1 MKLDAFL
8 PPTSPAEV
16 PRLAEAAEAM
26 GFDGLWIG
34 ETSHD
39 SLLAS
44 ALAAEHTERLD
55 LGTAI
60 SLAFSKSPM
69 ALAYTAWDIQA
80 LASGRFIL
88 GLGSQVKGHM
98 ERRFSVPWV
107 PPRPKIREVISAL
120 RAIWSAW
127 QKGVPL
133 DFQGHYFSFDLM
145 TPFFNPGPL
154 EHSEIPLYLAGVNP
168 GMARLA
174 GEICQGLH
182 VHPFHTVRY
191 VQEVLRPAVEE
202 GARRAG
208 RSAEAVTFVAPVFV
222 AVGASEE
229 ERDAALRFAADQV
242 AFYASTRTYRRVLEH
257 HGHGAVGERLHKLS
271 LQGRWDEMGAE
282 LPTEF
287 LEEVILRA
295 HPDDLVSAL
304 RAKYR
309 GVLDRLS
316 LYVPFDGRGT
326 WWSDLLTAWRQGD
339 G

>member
-16 PRLAEAAEAM
+16 PRLARAAEAM

-44 ALAAEHTERLD
+44 ALAAEHTERID
-55 LGTAI
+55 VGTAI

-107 PPRPKIREVISAL
+107 PPRPKIREVILAL
-120 RAIWSAW
+120 RTIWSAW
-127 QKGVPL
+127 QEGEPL
-133 DFQGHYFSFDLM
+133 DFQGHYFSFNLM

-154 EHSEIPLYLAGVNP
+154 EHPEIPLYLAGVNP

-174 GEICQGLH
+174 GEVCEGLH
-182 VHPFHTVRY
+182 VHPFHTLRY
-191 VQEVLRPAVEE
+191 LQDVLRPAVAE
-202 GARRAG
+202 GARQAG
-208 RSAEAVTFVAPVFV
+208 RSTEEVTFVAPVFV
-222 AVGASEE
+222 ALGATDKEQE
-229 ERDAALRFAADQV
+229 AAFAFAADQV
-242 AFYASTRTYRRVLEH
+242 AFYASTRTYRRVLEIH
-257 HGHGAVGERLHKLS
+257 DQAAVGERLHKLS
-271 LQGRWDEMGAE
+271 LQGRWDQMAGEV
-282 LPTEF
+282 PPEF

-295 HPDDLVSAL
+295 HPDEAASAL
-304 RAKYR
+304 RAKYGR
-309 GVLDRLS
+309 ALDRTA
-316 LYVPFDGRGT
+316 LYVPFDGRGS
-326 WWSDLLTAWRQGD
+326 WWSDLLGSWRGD
-339 G
+339 GG

>member
-1 MKLDAFL
+1 MKLDTFL

-39 SLLAS
+39 SFLAS

-107 PPRPKIREVISAL
+107 PPRPKMREVILAL
-120 RAIWSAW
+120 RTIWGSW
-127 QKGVPL
+127 QDGEPL
-133 DFQGHYFSFDLM
+133 DFQGQHFAFNLM

-154 EHSEIPLYLAGVNP
+154 EHPEIPIYLAGVNP
-168 GMARLA
+168 GMARLG
-174 GEICQGLH
+174 GELCEGLH

-202 GARRAG
+202 GARQAG
-208 RSAEAVTFVAPVFV
+208 RSPEAVTFVAPVFV
-222 AVGASEE
+222 AIGASEE
-229 ERDAALRFAADQV
+229 ERDAALRLAADQV
-242 AFYASTRTYRRVLEH
+242 AFYASTRTYRRVLEL

-271 LQGRWDEMGAE
+271 LQGRWDEMGGE

-287 LEEVILRA
+287 LEEVVLRA
-295 HPDDLVSAL
+295 HPDDLVHAL
-304 RAKYR
+304 HAKYR

-326 WWSDLLTAWRQGD
+326 WWSDLLTAWRHAD

>member
-1 MKLDAFL
+1 MKFDAFL

-16 PRLAEAAEAM
+16 PRLAEAAEDL
-26 GFDGLWIG
+26 GFDGLWVG

-39 SLLAS
+39 SLVAS
-44 ALAAEHTERLD
+44 ALAAEHTDRLD
-55 LGTAI
+55 VGTAI

-69 ALAYTAWDIQA
+69 ALAYTAWDVQA

-107 PPRPKIREVISAL
+107 PPAPKMREVIQAL
-120 RAIWSAW
+120 RTIWGSW
-127 QKGVPL
+127 QNGETL
-133 DFQGHYFSFDLM
+133 DFQGRYFSFNLM

-154 EHSEIPLYLAGVNP
+154 ADPTIPIYLAGVNP
-168 GMARLA
+168 GMARLG
-174 GEICQGLH
+174 GELCEGLH

-202 GARRAG
+202 GARRGG
-208 RSAEAVTFVAPVFV
+208 RSAAEVTFVAPVFV

-229 ERDAALRFAADQV
+229 DRDAALELAAQQV
-242 AFYASTRTYRRVLEH
+242 AFYASTRTYRHVLEL
-257 HGHGAVGERLHKLS
+257 HGQGAVGERLHKLS
-271 LQGRWDEMGAE
+271 LRGRWDEMGGE
-282 LPTEF
+282 LPGEF
-287 LEEVILRA
+287 LEEVVLRA

-304 RAKYR
+304 RHKYG

-316 LYVPFDGRGT
+316 LYVPFDGRGA
-326 WWSDLLTAWRQGD
+326 WWSDLLTAWRQPEG
-339 G
+339 